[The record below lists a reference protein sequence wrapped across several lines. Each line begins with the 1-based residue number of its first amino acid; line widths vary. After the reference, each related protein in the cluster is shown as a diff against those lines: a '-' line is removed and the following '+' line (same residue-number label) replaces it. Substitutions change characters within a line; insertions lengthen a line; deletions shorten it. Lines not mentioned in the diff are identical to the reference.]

1 MKYIALAVGILSAAA
16 LSAPGSAG
24 AFEVYGTQAAPAGA
38 PFNFDAGSNLD
49 AGSTTYDDPIQY
61 RSHDEGMNIGKL
73 GNRYDYVGEALIPG
87 PVSPGSPAWT
97 YSLRGK

>member
-1 MKYIALAVGILSAAA
+1 MKQIALAIALVSAAV
-16 LSAPGSAG
+16 LVAPGSAG
-24 AFEVYGTQAAPAGA
+24 AFEIYGTQAAPA
-38 PFNFDAGSNLD
+38 DAAFNLD
-49 AGSTTYDDPIQY
+49 TGPATYDDPIQY

-97 YSLRGK
+97 YSLRGQ